1 MVAIG
6 KILFLGVVL
15 LIGVTHGYQVKPRNY
30 DKIVQQQMKFNEEFE
45 KEFLVEHLLYTE
57 TGNMSVR
64 LQEMFEY
71 LKHKPDMFRQE
82 LDNHP

>member
-30 DKIVQQQMKFNEEFE
+30 DKIVQQQMKFNG
-45 KEFLVEHLLYTE
+45 KLGGVTL
-57 TGNMSVR
+57 
-64 LQEMFEY
+64 
-71 LKHKPDMFRQE
+71 E
-82 LDNHP
+82 LWY